1 MKGATMNNY
10 TEKAGISWLCPSIIR
25 HIVILFI
32 EHSISVIIQNFVF
45 FFLIYKVYILVI
57 GV

>member
-1 MKGATMNNY
+1 MKGATINNY
-10 TEKAGISWLCPSIIR
+10 TEKAGISWLCSSIIR

-32 EHSISVIIQNFVF
+32 EHSISVIIQSFGS
-45 FFLIYKVYILVI
+45 FLIYKVYILFI